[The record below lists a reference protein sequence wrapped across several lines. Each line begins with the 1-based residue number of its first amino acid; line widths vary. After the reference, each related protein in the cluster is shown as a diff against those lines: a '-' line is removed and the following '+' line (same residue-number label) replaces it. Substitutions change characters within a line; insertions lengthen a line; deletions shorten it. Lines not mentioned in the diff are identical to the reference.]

1 MTEEKHIR
9 QAEAYRKFSRKAFLQ
24 GVVAW
29 EQQIPR
35 HSKMKPYVS

>member
-1 MTEEKHIR
+1 MTVQKHIR
-9 QAEAYRKFSRKAFLQ
+9 QTEAYKKFSSKAFWQ

-29 EQQIPR
+29 EWQIPR